1 MLVLFSFV
9 IFAVAMFA
17 IFLVIAATLVP
28 AMPRI
33 VTLLRDH
40 FAAEQARQPVR
51 RTVVVRVAAA

>member
-33 VTLLRDH
+33 FALLRDH
-40 FAAEQARQPVR
+40 FAAEQVRQPVR
-51 RTVVVRVAAA
+51 RAVVVRAAAA